1 VPFQA
6 FCFGSLDFIADHL
19 GTLRL
24 HEDPTP
30 LTLLEGDTP
39 SNWPLADLDTKA
51 LARRIELM
59 LGADP
64 SANAVDLVLFLL
76 HNFFRQLFEGTLLS
90 PPRSLDGQFL
100 FSITN
105 TAGVYVR
112 ELPRAMPLPSLANKL
127 VGMMGYGP
135 RFVPLSPLR

>member
-1 VPFQA
+1 
-6 FCFGSLDFIADHL
+6 
-19 GTLRL
+19 
-24 HEDPTP
+24 
-30 LTLLEGDTP
+30 
-39 SNWPLADLDTKA
+39 
-51 LARRIELM
+51 M